1 MILQRVVNC
10 EGKSGE
16 KSCLFLKITTEDL
29 RYLGAVIGSE
39 TFKQKY
45 VQEKTSKFEY
55 FECMLDNIRIE
66 NRILVQI

>member
-1 MILQRVVNC
+1 MILQKVVNC

-16 KSCLFLKITTEDL
+16 KSCLFLKITTEDR

-45 VQEKTSKFEY
+45 VQEKTSKFE
-55 FECMLDNIRIE
+55 CMLDNIRIE
-66 NRILVQI
+66 NRILAQI

>member
-16 KSCLFLKITTEDL
+16 KSCLFLKITTEDQ

-45 VQEKTSKFEY
+45 VQEKKANLSTLSVCLTTLE
-55 FECMLDNIRIE
+55 
-66 NRILVQI
+66 

>member
-16 KSCLFLKITTEDL
+16 KSCLFLKITTEDQ

-55 FECMLDNIRIE
+55 F
-66 NRILVQI
+66 